1 MSDESDFDSGAIT
14 RLRKLGGEAFVSRM
28 IDLFFDYAPKRLAAA
43 RAAAQAGDLQAV
55 EKSVHP
61 LKSSAGQIG
70 AARVQTLATQIEKLA
85 MDKQADTITPL
96 LDQLEA
102 ALAEVKPQL
111 EQIRAKP
118 AP

>member
-1 MSDESDFDSGAIT
+1 MNDEKYFDRSALA
-14 RLRKLGGEAFVSRM
+14 RLHKLGGDEFVRQM

-43 RAAAQAGDLQAV
+43 RAGAQAGDLHAV
-55 EKSVHP
+55 EKAVHP

-70 AARVQTLATQIEKLA
+70 AQRVQELAAQIEKLA
-85 MDKQADTITPL
+85 MDKQADAIPPL

-102 ALAEVKPQL
+102 ALVRIKPHL
-111 EQIRAKP
+111 EQVRQQP